1 VFLSELAEE
10 KLLYLND
17 FLLEN
22 WNMKVRNDFIS
33 KLTSKI
39 NQLSEHP
46 LSCPQSTDIKGLIN
60 VLHQNKQPS
69 ITA

>member
-1 VFLSELAEE
+1 LIKEFLLELAEE
-10 KLLYLND
+10 KLLHLND

-39 NQLSEHP
+39 NQLSKHP
-46 LSCPQSTDIKGLIN
+46 LSCPQTTDIKGLFKC
-60 VLHQNKQPS
+60 V
-69 ITA
+69 A